1 MALDKTRLVLDPTF
15 DNNEG
20 QRGSIFLDP
29 RGQTRDEIVAGSLT
43 PPINEGALRVERTD
57 DQQLCRLLCSIET
70 SEGVYEWKNVQVI
83 TSYVDSRTGRDWD
96 QNAGF
101 IYSYTR

>member
-1 MALDKTRLVLDPTF
+1 MALDKTKLVVDPTF

-20 QRGSIFLDP
+20 RKGSIFLNP
-29 RGQTRDEIVAGSLT
+29 RGESRDEILSGTLDA
-43 PPINEGALRVERTD
+43 PINEGSLRVQKTD
-57 DQQLCRLLCSIET
+57 NIELCRLLCSVET

-83 TSYVDSRTGRDWD
+83 TSYIDSRTGRDWD

>member
-1 MALDKTRLVLDPTF
+1 MALDKTRLVVNPTF

-29 RGQTRDEIVAGSLT
+29 RGRSRDEIIGEFLT
-43 PPINEGALRVERTD
+43 PPINEGALRVERTE
-57 DQQLCRLLCSIET
+57 DQQLCRLLCSVET

-83 TSYVDSRTGRDWD
+83 TSYIDSRTGRDWD